1 MSYNTKQTDG
11 ASIII
16 AVIAVIAIVISLGL
30 GLVQCTDSVSNET
43 TIIRT
48 VTDKEVKRQGET
60 NDIYLIY
67 TKDEQGDVEVLMID
81 DNILLGHFNS
91 SDLYAEVEIDKTYEF
106 VVTGSRNQVLSWYPN
121 IHSLTEVTE
130 EVNK

>member
-1 MSYNTKQTDG
+1 MSYNIKQTDG

-30 GLVQCTDSVSNET
+30 GLVQCTDSVSNER

-48 VTDKEVKRQGET
+48 VTDKEVKRQGES

-67 TKDEQGDVEVLMID
+67 TKDEQGDVEVLIID

-106 VVTGSRNQVLSWYPN
+106 VVTGSRNNFLSWYPN
-121 IHSLTEVTE
+121 IHSLTEATE
-130 EVNK
+130 EGK